1 MSSHFAARVS
11 ANLFAS
17 SLFIPVKSFFCNGR
31 CKCLLAGRVPHLFYD
46 ILPDPCDSKVALLAL
61 LPCFIGVRMSTG
73 SHVFCNGRSQSASM
87 EENDDLP
94 AYLSVPYAAFFII
107 LLFGA

>member
-1 MSSHFAARVS
+1 MFST
-11 ANLFAS
+11 
-17 SLFIPVKSFFCNGR
+17 SLFIPVKSFFICIGR
-31 CKCLLAGRVPHLFYD
+31 CKRLLAGRVPHLFYD

-73 SHVFCNGRSQSASM
+73 SHVFCNGRSHSASM